1 MLENLKK
8 YYQNAY
14 FCAFL
19 ICVAIL
25 PMSETIALRNILLV
39 FMILLL
45 SLGNLFSH
53 EVRRDSVEAAKLL
66 PLPLMLWLFYLCIF
80 PLWAPMPDIA
90 WANLRGQWGESII
103 AWVAGFGAVVILGR
117 RGPGLLQLAYASA
130 FPLLIHLVLAGL
142 AFIGV
147 FSPDFYQPY
156 TNWSMARLLIE
167 ITIWINGGF
176 AGLQPY
182 HPIEAGFHGIEVMSG
197 NLGYPSSV
205 AIALFVSHLLKNRK
219 KEGIF
224 ALLTCMAVVVL
235 LFLSLL
241 IVRSR
246 GGMAFGLFVVVL
258 GVLWS
263 SFLTVSQQRRFN
275 NESVGRGHIAR
286 LVGLPLVALVF
297 LTGIGYQAMKVDPR
311 WTQMADKI
319 QAGFIVA
326 DPVST
331 LCRGFS
337 AADEAAVRAR
347 ISADTPEYADGVIQS
362 IENGDGG
369 RVILMRSGFKLA
381 FDNPLGL
388 DGSRQSYE
396 RLMEVQCQH
405 PPKLN
410 YAHSHNSWLD
420 MSMAIGWTGVILF
433 ASIFLKFFA
442 TAAGRSDSDGGSDI
456 YMALGLL
463 SVFWFVRGFFDS
475 LYREHYLEMQALL
488 MIYIYFMALQSR
500 SKVKEL

>member
-1 MLENLKK
+1 MLENLNK
-8 YYQNAY
+8 YYQNTY
-14 FCAFL
+14 FGAFL
-19 ICVAIL
+19 VCVAIL

-53 EVRRDSVEAAKLL
+53 EIRRDSIAAAKLL
-66 PLPLMLWLFYLCIF
+66 PLPLVLWLLYLCIF
-80 PLWAPMPDIA
+80 PLWAPRPDIA
-90 WANLRGQWGESII
+90 WANLRGQWGESIV

-130 FPLLIHLVLAGL
+130 FPLFVHLVLAVL
-142 AFIGV
+142 SFIGV

-156 TNWSMARLLIE
+156 TNWSMARLLAE
-167 ITIWINGGF
+167 IHIWVSGGF

-182 HPIEAGFHGIEVMSG
+182 HPIDAGFHGIEVMSG

-205 AIALFVSHLLKNRK
+205 AIALFVSQLLKNRN

-224 ALLTCMAVVVL
+224 AALACSAAIIL

-263 SFLTVSQQRRFN
+263 GFLTVLQRGRLN
-275 NESVGRGHIAR
+275 NKSVDRGHIAR
-286 LVGLPLVALVF
+286 LVGLPLIALVF
-297 LTGIGYQAMKVDPR
+297 LVGTGYQAMKVDPR

-319 QAGFIVA
+319 QAGFVVA

-331 LCRGFS
+331 LCRGLS
-337 AADEAAVRAR
+337 PADEAAVRAR
-347 ISADTPEYADGVIQS
+347 ISASDPTYADGIIDS
-362 IENGDGG
+362 IKDGDGG
-369 RVILMRSGFKLA
+369 RVILMRAGFRLA
-381 FDNPLGL
+381 LENPLGL

-396 RLMEVQCQH
+396 RLMEVQCQQA
-405 PPKLN
+405 PELN
-410 YAHSHNSWLD
+410 YSHSHNSWLD
-420 MSMAIGWTGVILF
+420 MSMAIGWIGVILF
-433 ASIFLKFFA
+433 SSIFLKFFVSA
-442 TAAGRSDSDGGSDI
+442 VSSSNNAGGSDI

-463 SVFWFVRGFFDS
+463 SIFWFVRGFFDS